1 MQTSKRVVNKTLE
14 RQLARTVYQLIADVK
29 NTGNAESVLSSILS
43 PVELSTVI
51 KRVSIAYWLS
61 KGRKYEN
68 IKNNL
73 KVSSASIAEVQKQI
87 KKPGWQLTLKYL
99 SADEWA
105 TVWEEKI
112 KKFLPK

>member
-14 RQLARTVYQLIADVK
+14 RQLTQTVYQLIADVK

-73 KVSSASIAEVQKQI
+73 KVSSASISEIQKQI
-87 KKPGWQLTLKYL
+87 RKPGWQLTLKYL

>member
-14 RQLARTVYQLIADVK
+14 RQLAQTVYQLVVDIK
-29 NTGNAESVLSSILS
+29 NPGNAESILSTILS

>member
-14 RQLARTVYQLIADVK
+14 RQLAQTVYQLVTDIK
-29 NTGNAESVLSSILS
+29 NTNNAEAVLSTILS

-73 KVSSASIAEVQKQI
+73 KVSSASISEIQKQI

-112 KKFLPK
+112 RKFLPK

>member
-14 RQLARTVYQLIADVK
+14 RQLAQTVYQLIADIK

-73 KVSSASIAEVQKQI
+73 KVSSASISEIQKQI
-87 KKPGWQLTLKYL
+87 RKPGWQLTLKYL

>member
-14 RQLARTVYQLIADVK
+14 RQLAQTVFQLVTDIK
-29 NTGNAESVLSSILS
+29 NPGNAETILSTILS

-51 KRVSIAYWLS
+51 KRISIAYWLS

-73 KVSSASIAEVQKQI
+73 KVSSASISEIQKQI
-87 KKPGWQLTLKYL
+87 HKPGWQLTLKYL

>member
-14 RQLARTVYQLIADVK
+14 RQLAQTVYQLVVDIK
-29 NTGNAESVLSSILS
+29 NPCNAESILSTILS

>member
-51 KRVSIAYWLS
+51 KRISIAYWLS

-73 KVSSASIAEVQKQI
+73 KVSSASISEIQKQI

>member
-73 KVSSASIAEVQKQI
+73 KVSSASISEIQKQI
-87 KKPGWQLTLKYL
+87 RKPGWQLTLKYL